1 MSLTLDGR
9 ENKIKLISD
18 TMTGFYSVMRNL
30 KEDYATYHQ
39 NYSEEAL
46 ALLSRSG
53 DFIESVEAVRR
64 LDSLSRIDDE
74 GINELFLLSQQIAEL
89 YHLNVQERDKENPVT
104 EVKSEKGFWQTVWGV
119 MKGGRDSPIVRNSLE
134 QVTGAIV
141 DIGDKIGNGLKS
153 GVDWVIENEPDL
165 PVYQRLCNPLFGF
178 FMAGG
183 AVQSWIQNRNLGNT
197 SKNAVEN
204 SKAFQKGLADSF
216 IEMGTGLL
224 SLPKAVVDL
233 YYNECEV
240 GDDIAAYLDN
250 CSPEQI
256 PEDFRNWFNKSKE
269 QVKEIG
275 LELKKEVIRQLS
287 EKDVKEYYETFGYLT
302 GTIASLFIG
311 AGEAKAASEAGK
323 VGNATRIENAA
334 ITAGKVA
341 EAEKAAEQTSK
352 LRQASEKIENAGK
365 KLKNKAS
372 KIKSEIK
379 PKKNCK
385 VIAEANVTVDQQLL
399 QNLSK
404 VFPKY
409 ADDIGRIAGKHGN
422 GVLNFIEKNG
432 NSHNMKEIIRIFSNE
447 KNFEYSKFMDFMVKN
462 EKEAIKFMKKYDVE
476 VLKKWNGKLPK
487 YWTSRPP
494 YKDGQVEKVWE
505 NAKNGHEFW
514 TDENGVEHIKMGG
527 KKGTVSWDKTKPRNK
542 QGEIPRNGQWDM
554 GHIQGKEYDKLYE
567 EFVRGKIP
575 EKEFIEKYQTAAFYE
590 PQTIHYNRSRIGELK

>member
-1 MSLTLDGR
+1 MSLNPDGR

-30 KEDYATYHQ
+30 QEDYAAYHQ

-53 DFIESVEAVRR
+53 DFIESVEAVRS

-74 GINELFLLSQQIAEL
+74 GINELFLLSQQISEL

-134 QVTGAIV
+134 QVTGAIA

-153 GVDWVIENEPDL
+153 GVDWVIENQPDL

-197 SKNAVEN
+197 SKNAAEN

-233 YYNECEV
+233 YYKECEV

-302 GTIASLFIG
+302 GTIASFFIG
-311 AGEAKAASEAGK
+311 AGEAKAASEAGR

-334 ITAGKVA
+334 ITAGKVSK
-341 EAEKAAEQTSK
+341 AEKAAEQTSK

-372 KIKSEIK
+372 KISQKAKSKPQVRPDEKQVSLVEQVKKDMTILTNTEHPHNYTRHGNFGEMAVDVDLEGTGHIK
-379 PKKNCK
+379 RISMQRVESLDAPMHQG
-385 VIAEANVTVDQQLL
+385 IDGIYE
-399 QNLSK
+399 NLTPP
-404 VFPKY
+404 PKY
-409 ADDIGRIAGKHGN
+409 IIVDSKYLSSEASKADTFAPTMGNTKNSGRQLGNPWIENNLEAEFKDATGKITKENQDKLDEILTAIAIDDDSMCLRVGGKVDTTGKITYYKYDSDGLVIKEKAIIN
-422 GVLNFIEKNG
+422 GK
-432 NSHNMKEIIRIFSNE
+432 
-447 KNFEYSKFMDFMVKN
+447 
-462 EKEAIKFMKKYDVE
+462 EKEVPVI
-476 VLKKWNGKLPK
+476 
-487 YWTSRPP
+487 
-494 YKDGQVEKVWE
+494 
-505 NAKNGHEFW
+505 
-514 TDENGVEHIKMGG
+514 
-527 KKGTVSWDKTKPRNK
+527 WDK
-542 QGEIPRNGQWDM
+542 GE
-554 GHIQGKEYDKLYE
+554 
-567 EFVRGKIP
+567 
-575 EKEFIEKYQTAAFYE
+575 
-590 PQTIHYNRSRIGELK
+590 

>member
-1 MSLTLDGR
+1 MSLNLDGR

-30 KEDYATYHQ
+30 QEDYATYHQ

-53 DFIESVEAVRR
+53 DFIESVEAVRS

-74 GINELFLLSQQIAEL
+74 GINELFLLSQQISEL
-89 YHLNVQERDKENPVT
+89 YNLNVQERDKENPVT

-134 QVTGAIV
+134 QVTGAIA

-233 YYNECEV
+233 YYKECEV

-311 AGEAKAASEAGK
+311 AGEAKAALKAGK
-323 VGNATRIENAA
+323 
-334 ITAGKVA
+334 AGKIG
-341 EAEKAAEQTSK
+341 KAA
-352 LRQASEKIENAGK
+352 ASETKATEQLAANVK
-365 KLKNKAS
+365 KVVAKMEKKAPKTPKVKPKVS
-372 KIKSEIK
+372 KIKVNK
-379 PKKNCK
+379 
-385 VIAEANVTVDQQLL
+385 A
-399 QNLSK
+399 
-404 VFPKY
+404 
-409 ADDIGRIAGKHGN
+409 H
-422 GVLNFIEKNG
+422 
-432 NSHNMKEIIRIFSNE
+432 KEIIDSIKDPKTQLVNKKNPQNFTRHGNFGEMVVDVDLEGTGHIKRISMHRVTSLDAPMHHGIDGLYENLTPAPKYFVVDSKYLSSEAAKAETHAPKMTYNKGSKVRQLNNDWIESNLE
-447 KNFEYSKFMDFMVKN
+447 AQFRDADGIISPENYNKI
-462 EKEAIKFMKKYDVE
+462 KEIQDAIDIADESVCLRLGAKVDNTGKVTYYKYGSDGK
-476 VLKKWNGKLPK
+476 VLTDPTTINGK
-487 YWTSRPP
+487 T
-494 YKDGQVEKVWE
+494 
-505 NAKNGHEFW
+505 KN
-514 TDENGVEHIKMGG
+514 V
-527 KKGTVSWDKTKPRNK
+527 PRT
-542 QGEIPRNGQWDM
+542 WS
-554 GHIQGKEYDKLYE
+554 KE
-567 EFVRGKIP
+567 
-575 EKEFIEKYQTAAFYE
+575 
-590 PQTIHYNRSRIGELK
+590 

>member
-1 MSLTLDGR
+1 MSLNLDGR
-9 ENKIKLISD
+9 ENKIGFISD
-18 TMTGFYSVMRNL
+18 TMTGFYSLMRNL
-30 KEDYATYHQ
+30 QEDYRTYSR

-46 ALLSRSG
+46 ELLSRSYG
-53 DFIESVEAVRR
+53 FTESVNAIKTLGS
-64 LDSLSRIDDE
+64 LDRIDDE

-134 QVTGAIV
+134 QVTGAIA

-233 YYNECEV
+233 YYKECEV

-269 QVKEIG
+269 QVKDIG

-311 AGEAKAASEAGK
+311 AGEAKAALKAGK
-323 VGNATRIENAA
+323 
-334 ITAGKVA
+334 AGKIG
-341 EAEKAAEQTSK
+341 KAA
-352 LRQASEKIENAGK
+352 ASETKATEQLAANVK
-365 KLKNKAS
+365 KVVAKMEKKAPKTPKVKPKVS
-372 KIKSEIK
+372 KIKVNK
-379 PKKNCK
+379 
-385 VIAEANVTVDQQLL
+385 A
-399 QNLSK
+399 
-404 VFPKY
+404 
-409 ADDIGRIAGKHGN
+409 H
-422 GVLNFIEKNG
+422 
-432 NSHNMKEIIRIFSNE
+432 KEIIDSIKDPKTQLVNKKNPQNFTRHGNFGEMVVDVDLEGTGHIKRISMHRVTSLDAPMHHGIDGLYENLTPAPKYFVVDSKYLSSEAAKAETHAPKMTYNKGSKVRQLNNDWIESNLE
-447 KNFEYSKFMDFMVKN
+447 AQFRDADGIISPENYNKI
-462 EKEAIKFMKKYDVE
+462 KEIQDAIDIADESVCLRLGAKVDNTGKVTYYKYGSDGK
-476 VLKKWNGKLPK
+476 VLTDPTTINGK
-487 YWTSRPP
+487 T
-494 YKDGQVEKVWE
+494 
-505 NAKNGHEFW
+505 KN
-514 TDENGVEHIKMGG
+514 V
-527 KKGTVSWDKTKPRNK
+527 PRT
-542 QGEIPRNGQWDM
+542 WS
-554 GHIQGKEYDKLYE
+554 KE
-567 EFVRGKIP
+567 
-575 EKEFIEKYQTAAFYE
+575 
-590 PQTIHYNRSRIGELK
+590 

>member
-1 MSLTLDGR
+1 MSLNLDGR

-30 KEDYATYHQ
+30 QEDYATYHQ

-53 DFIESVEAVRR
+53 DFIESVEAVRS

-134 QVTGAIV
+134 QVTGAIA

-178 FMAGG
+178 FMVGG
-183 AVQSWIQNRNLGNT
+183 AVQSWIQNRNLDNT

-204 SKAFQKGLADSF
+204 LKAFQKGLADSF

-233 YYNECEV
+233 YYKECEV

-302 GTIASLFIG
+302 GTIASFFIG

-372 KIKSEIK
+372 KISQKAKSKPQVRPDEKQISLVEQVKKDMTILTNTEHPHNYTRHGNFGEMAVDVDLEGTGHIK
-379 PKKNCK
+379 RISMQRVESLDAPMHQG
-385 VIAEANVTVDQQLL
+385 IDGIYE
-399 QNLSK
+399 NLTPP
-404 VFPKY
+404 PKY
-409 ADDIGRIAGKHGN
+409 IIVDSKYLSSEASKADTFAPTMGNTKNSGRQLGNPLIENNLEAEFKDATGKITKENQDKLDEILTAIAIDDDSMCLRVGGKVDTTGKITYYKYDSDGLVIKEKTIIN
-422 GVLNFIEKNG
+422 GK
-432 NSHNMKEIIRIFSNE
+432 
-447 KNFEYSKFMDFMVKN
+447 
-462 EKEAIKFMKKYDVE
+462 EKEVPVI
-476 VLKKWNGKLPK
+476 
-487 YWTSRPP
+487 
-494 YKDGQVEKVWE
+494 
-505 NAKNGHEFW
+505 
-514 TDENGVEHIKMGG
+514 
-527 KKGTVSWDKTKPRNK
+527 WDK
-542 QGEIPRNGQWDM
+542 GE
-554 GHIQGKEYDKLYE
+554 
-567 EFVRGKIP
+567 
-575 EKEFIEKYQTAAFYE
+575 
-590 PQTIHYNRSRIGELK
+590 

>member
-1 MSLTLDGR
+1 
-9 ENKIKLISD
+9 
-18 TMTGFYSVMRNL
+18 MRNL
-30 KEDYATYHQ
+30 QEDYATYHQ

-53 DFIESVEAVRR
+53 DFIESVEAVRS

-74 GINELFLLSQQIAEL
+74 GINELFLLSQQISEL
-89 YHLNVQERDKENPVT
+89 YNLNVQERDKENPVT

-134 QVTGAIV
+134 QVTGAIA

-233 YYNECEV
+233 YYKECEV

-311 AGEAKAASEAGK
+311 AGEAKAALKAGK
-323 VGNATRIENAA
+323 
-334 ITAGKVA
+334 AGKIG
-341 EAEKAAEQTSK
+341 KAA
-352 LRQASEKIENAGK
+352 ASETKATEQLAANVK
-365 KLKNKAS
+365 KVVAKMEKKAPKTPKVKPKVS
-372 KIKSEIK
+372 KIKVNK
-379 PKKNCK
+379 
-385 VIAEANVTVDQQLL
+385 A
-399 QNLSK
+399 
-404 VFPKY
+404 
-409 ADDIGRIAGKHGN
+409 H
-422 GVLNFIEKNG
+422 
-432 NSHNMKEIIRIFSNE
+432 KEIIDSIKDPKTQLVNKKNPQNFTRHGNFGEMVVDVDLEGTGHIKRISMHRVTSLDAPMHHGIDGLYENLTPAPKYFVVDSKYLSSEAAKAETHAPKMTYNKGSKVRQLNNDWIESNLE
-447 KNFEYSKFMDFMVKN
+447 AQFRDADGIISPENYNKI
-462 EKEAIKFMKKYDVE
+462 KEIQDAIDIADESVCLRLGAKVDNTGKVTYYKYGSDGK
-476 VLKKWNGKLPK
+476 VLTDPTTINGK
-487 YWTSRPP
+487 T
-494 YKDGQVEKVWE
+494 
-505 NAKNGHEFW
+505 KN
-514 TDENGVEHIKMGG
+514 V
-527 KKGTVSWDKTKPRNK
+527 PRT
-542 QGEIPRNGQWDM
+542 WS
-554 GHIQGKEYDKLYE
+554 KE
-567 EFVRGKIP
+567 
-575 EKEFIEKYQTAAFYE
+575 
-590 PQTIHYNRSRIGELK
+590 

>member
-1 MSLTLDGR
+1 MSLNPDGR
-9 ENKIKLISD
+9 EKKIGFISD

-30 KEDYATYHQ
+30 QEDYATYHQ

-46 ALLSRSG
+46 ALLSRSD
-53 DFIESVEAVRR
+53 DFIESVEAVRS
-64 LDSLSRIDDE
+64 LDSFSRIDDD

-134 QVTGAIV
+134 QVTGAIA

-153 GVDWVIENEPDL
+153 GVDWVIENELDL

-233 YYNECEV
+233 YYKECEV
-240 GDDIAAYLDN
+240 GDDIATYLDN

-275 LELKKEVIRQLS
+275 SELKKEVIRQLS

-302 GTIASLFIG
+302 GTIASFFIG

-334 ITAGKVA
+334 ITAGKVTK
-341 EAEKAAEQTSK
+341 AEKAAEQTSK

-372 KIKSEIK
+372 KISQKAKKKS
-379 PKKNCK
+379 
-385 VIAEANVTVDQQLL
+385 
-399 QNLSK
+399 
-404 VFPKY
+404 
-409 ADDIGRIAGKHGN
+409 
-422 GVLNFIEKNG
+422 
-432 NSHNMKEIIRIFSNE
+432 
-447 KNFEYSKFMDFMVKN
+447 
-462 EKEAIKFMKKYDVE
+462 
-476 VLKKWNGKLPK
+476 
-487 YWTSRPP
+487 
-494 YKDGQVEKVWE
+494 
-505 NAKNGHEFW
+505 
-514 TDENGVEHIKMGG
+514 
-527 KKGTVSWDKTKPRNK
+527 
-542 QGEIPRNGQWDM
+542 
-554 GHIQGKEYDKLYE
+554 
-567 EFVRGKIP
+567 
-575 EKEFIEKYQTAAFYE
+575 
-590 PQTIHYNRSRIGELK
+590 

>member
-1 MSLTLDGR
+1 MSLNPDGR
-9 ENKIKLISD
+9 ENKTKLISD

-30 KEDYATYHQ
+30 QEDYATYHQ

-53 DFIESVEAVRR
+53 DFIESVEAVRS

-134 QVTGAIV
+134 QVTGAIA

-178 FMAGG
+178 FMVGG
-183 AVQSWIQNRNLGNT
+183 AVQSWIQNRNLDNT

-204 SKAFQKGLADSF
+204 LKAFQKGLADSF

-233 YYNECEV
+233 YYKECEV

-302 GTIASLFIG
+302 GTIASFFIG

-334 ITAGKVA
+334 ITAGKVT
-341 EAEKAAEQTSK
+341 KAEQTSK

-372 KIKSEIK
+372 KISQKAKSKPQVRPDEKQISLVEQVKKDMTILTNTEHPHNYTRHGNFGEMAVDVDLEGTGHIK
-379 PKKNCK
+379 RISMQRVESLDAPMHQG
-385 VIAEANVTVDQQLL
+385 IDGIYE
-399 QNLSK
+399 NLTPP
-404 VFPKY
+404 PKY
-409 ADDIGRIAGKHGN
+409 IIVDSKYLSSEASKADTFAPTMGNTKNSGR
-422 GVLNFIEKNG
+422 
-432 NSHNMKEIIRIFSNE
+432 
-447 KNFEYSKFMDFMVKN
+447 
-462 EKEAIKFMKKYDVE
+462 
-476 VLKKWNGKLPK
+476 
-487 YWTSRPP
+487 
-494 YKDGQVEKVWE
+494 Q
-505 NAKNGHEFW
+505 
-514 TDENGVEHIKMGG
+514 
-527 KKGTVSWDKTKPRNK
+527 
-542 QGEIPRNGQWDM
+542 
-554 GHIQGKEYDKLYE
+554 
-567 EFVRGKIP
+567 
-575 EKEFIEKYQTAAFYE
+575 
-590 PQTIHYNRSRIGELK
+590 

>member
-1 MSLTLDGR
+1 MSLNPDGR
-9 ENKIKLISD
+9 EKKIGFIYD

-30 KEDYATYHQ
+30 QEDYATYHQ

-46 ALLSRSG
+46 ALLSRSD
-53 DFIESVEAVRR
+53 DFIESVEAVRS

-134 QVTGAIV
+134 QVTGAIA

-183 AVQSWIQNRNLGNT
+183 AVQSWIQNRNLDNT

-233 YYNECEV
+233 YYKECEV

-287 EKDVKEYYETFGYLT
+287 EKDVKEYYEMFGYLT
-302 GTIASLFIG
+302 GTIASFFIG

-323 VGNATRIENAA
+323 
-334 ITAGKVA
+334 AGKIG
-341 EAEKAAEQTSK
+341 KAA
-352 LRQASEKIENAGK
+352 ASETKATEQLAADVK
-365 KLKNKAS
+365 KVAAKLEKKAPKTPKVKPKVS
-372 KIKSEIK
+372 KIKVNKAQKEIVDSIK
-379 PKKNCK
+379 DPKTQLVNKKNPQNFTRHGNFGEMVVDVDLEGTGHIK
-385 VIAEANVTVDQQLL
+385 RISMQRVTSLDAPMHHGIDGLYE
-399 QNLSK
+399 NMTPP
-404 VFPKY
+404 PKY
-409 ADDIGRIAGKHGN
+409 FVVDSKYLSSEAAKAETHAPKMSKSKKTKITQLDNKW
-422 GVLNFIEKNG
+422 IEKNLRDQFLDADG
-432 NSHNMKEIIRIFSNE
+432 IISPENYNKMKEIQ
-447 KNFEYSKFMDFMVKN
+447 D
-462 EKEAIKFMKKYDVE
+462 AIDIADESVCLRLGAKVDNTGKVTYYKYGSDGK
-476 VLKKWNGKLPK
+476 VLTEPTTINGK
-487 YWTSRPP
+487 T
-494 YKDGQVEKVWE
+494 
-505 NAKNGHEFW
+505 KN
-514 TDENGVEHIKMGG
+514 V
-527 KKGTVSWDKTKPRNK
+527 PRT
-542 QGEIPRNGQWDM
+542 WS
-554 GHIQGKEYDKLYE
+554 KE
-567 EFVRGKIP
+567 
-575 EKEFIEKYQTAAFYE
+575 
-590 PQTIHYNRSRIGELK
+590 

>member
-1 MSLTLDGR
+1 
-9 ENKIKLISD
+9 
-18 TMTGFYSVMRNL
+18 MRNL
-30 KEDYATYHQ
+30 QEDYATYHQ

-53 DFIESVEAVRR
+53 DFIESVEAVRS

-74 GINELFLLSQQIAEL
+74 GINELFLLSQQISEL
-89 YHLNVQERDKENPVT
+89 YNLNVQERDKENPVT

-134 QVTGAIV
+134 QVTGAIA

-233 YYNECEV
+233 YYKECEV

-269 QVKEIG
+269 QVKDIG

-311 AGEAKAASEAGK
+311 AGEAKAALKAGK
-323 VGNATRIENAA
+323 
-334 ITAGKVA
+334 AGKIG
-341 EAEKAAEQTSK
+341 KAA
-352 LRQASEKIENAGK
+352 ASETKATEQLAANVK
-365 KLKNKAS
+365 KVVAKMEKKAPKTPKVKPKVS
-372 KIKSEIK
+372 KIKVNK
-379 PKKNCK
+379 
-385 VIAEANVTVDQQLL
+385 A
-399 QNLSK
+399 
-404 VFPKY
+404 
-409 ADDIGRIAGKHGN
+409 H
-422 GVLNFIEKNG
+422 
-432 NSHNMKEIIRIFSNE
+432 KEIIDSIKDPKTQLVNKKNPQNFTRHGNFGEMVVDVDLEGTGHIKRISMHRVTSLDAPMHHGIDGLYENLTPAPKYFVVDSKYLSSEAAKAETHAPKMTYNKGSKVRQLNNDWIESNLE
-447 KNFEYSKFMDFMVKN
+447 AQFRDADGIISPENYNKI
-462 EKEAIKFMKKYDVE
+462 KEIQDAIDIADESVCLRLGAKVDNTGKVTYYKYGSDGK
-476 VLKKWNGKLPK
+476 VLTDPTTINGK
-487 YWTSRPP
+487 T
-494 YKDGQVEKVWE
+494 
-505 NAKNGHEFW
+505 KN
-514 TDENGVEHIKMGG
+514 V
-527 KKGTVSWDKTKPRNK
+527 PRT
-542 QGEIPRNGQWDM
+542 WS
-554 GHIQGKEYDKLYE
+554 KE
-567 EFVRGKIP
+567 
-575 EKEFIEKYQTAAFYE
+575 
-590 PQTIHYNRSRIGELK
+590 